1 MKICFY
7 CKREIKGSNRFGFR
21 DTCNYCNSDL
31 HVCLN
36 CRFYDRHSYNEC
48 REPQSEWVK
57 DKDRANTC
65 DFFAFKDARDKN
77 QKADKAAEAKAKL
90 NEIFKKLG

>member
-1 MKICFY
+1 MKVCFH
-7 CKREIKGSNRFGFR
+7 CHREVKVSNRVSFR
-21 DTCNYCNSDL
+21 DTCSFCNSDL
-31 HVCLN
+31 HACLN

-48 REPQSEWVK
+48 REPQSEWVG

-65 DFFAFKDARDKN
+65 DFFAFADFRDRN
-77 QKADKAAEAKAKL
+77 HKADEAAEAKAKL

>member
-1 MKICFY
+1 MKHCHY
-7 CKREIKGSNRFGFR
+7 CHREIKVPNRIGFR
-21 DTCNYCNSDL
+21 DTCTYCSSDL
-31 HVCLN
+31 HVCLQ

-57 DKDRANTC
+57 DKDRANRC
-65 DFFAFKDARDKN
+65 EYFAFGDVRNHNHKVDE
-77 QKADKAAEAKAKL
+77 AAQAKAKL